1 MTSLFVT
8 IQTIGGMLGPFIG
21 APLLAGTSNP
31 FGLRDNYHGEPGGKS
46 SLTESGGT
54 RLPKS
59 GSTFRKL
66 TQHCSQRSGCQVISA
81 LRFRRC
87 ASACWWWRRS

>member
-66 TQHCSQRSGCQVISA
+66 TQQGISA

>member
-46 SLTESGGT
+46 SLTES
-54 RLPKS
+54 
-59 GSTFRKL
+59 
-66 TQHCSQRSGCQVISA
+66 
-81 LRFRRC
+81 
-87 ASACWWWRRS
+87 

>member
-31 FGLRDNYHGEPGGKS
+31 FGLRDNYHGEPGGKQLS
-46 SLTESGGT
+46 SES
-54 RLPKS
+54 
-59 GSTFRKL
+59 
-66 TQHCSQRSGCQVISA
+66 
-81 LRFRRC
+81 LRETWLAFLYDSFQ
-87 ASACWWWRRS
+87 A

>member
-46 SLTESGGT
+46 SLTKSEERNC
-54 RLPKS
+54 RLNNS
-59 GSTFRKL
+59 GS
-66 TQHCSQRSGCQVISA
+66 
-81 LRFRRC
+81 
-87 ASACWWWRRS
+87 

>member
-31 FGLRDNYHGEPGGKS
+31 FGLRDNYHGEPGGES
-46 SLTESGGT
+46 SLPES
-54 RLPKS
+54 
-59 GSTFRKL
+59 
-66 TQHCSQRSGCQVISA
+66 
-81 LRFRRC
+81 
-87 ASACWWWRRS
+87 